1 VKTRNQ
7 RAKALPD
14 PERHGSVNAVYIPD
28 RISHCPHHLRRNQSF
43 RRSNNPQTKG
53 RSIMGDKSPK
63 AVHKQSSQKQAK
75 VDKSKRQKQQAVFE
89 KQSGN
94 KKQ

>member
-1 VKTRNQ
+1 MKTRNQ
-7 RAKALPD
+7 TANVLPD
-14 PERHGSVNAVYIPD
+14 PRRQGPVNVVYISD
-28 RISHCPHHLRRNQSF
+28 RISHCPTICGGTDHSA
-43 RRSNNPQTKG
+43 SKDNPQTKG

-75 VDKSKRQKQQAVFE
+75 TDQLRQQKQQAVFA
-89 KQSGN
+89 KQSAN